1 MRVCACEHVW
11 VATGHGVT
19 GATGVSIQDA
29 ERVARVM
36 SALATASRVRILAR
50 LRQGSCSVG
59 DLADALDMAQ
69 PAVSQQLKILR
80 DLELV
85 SGTRSGRHTRY
96 AVHDSHVALLL
107 EEALRHIDHLQP
119 SGAPPARDRP
129 DNRHDQ
135 PSDHPEEHAP

>member
-1 MRVCACEHVW
+1 M
-11 VATGHGVT
+11 ATGHGIT
-19 GATGVSIQDA
+19 GQTGVSIQDA

-50 LRQGSCSVG
+50 LRQDPCSVG
-59 DLADALDMAQ
+59 ELADALDMAQ

-85 SGTRSGRHTRY
+85 GGTRSGRHTVY
-96 AVHDSHVALLL
+96 AVHDTHVALLL

-119 SGAPPARDRP
+119 AGGPPAGERTDDR
-129 DNRHDQ
+129 HHHQ
-135 PSDHPEEHAP
+135 PDHPEEHAP

>member
-1 MRVCACEHVW
+1 MYVHVSMIGM
-11 VATGHGVT
+11 ATGHGVT
-19 GATGVSIQDA
+19 GATGVSVLDA

-50 LRQGSCSVG
+50 LRQGPCSVG
-59 DLADALDMAQ
+59 ELADELEMAQ

-96 AVHDSHVALLL
+96 AVHDTHVALLL
-107 EEALRHIDHLQP
+107 EEALRHIDHLR
-119 SGAPPARDRP
+119 PAATGPDRASAGDRP
-129 DNRHDQ
+129 GPDHQ
-135 PSDHPEEHAP
+135 PEHEEHAP

>member
-1 MRVCACEHVW
+1 MHVYACQHRR

-50 LRQGSCSVG
+50 LRQEPCSVG

-69 PAVSQQLKILR
+69 PAVSQQLKVLR
-80 DLELV
+80 DLELI
-85 SGTRSGRHTRY
+85 SGTRSGRHTVY
-96 AVHDSHVALLL
+96 AVHDTHVALLL

-119 SGAPPARDRP
+119 PGASRAGARPGD
-129 DNRHDQ
+129 RHDHQ
-135 PSDHPEEHAP
+135 PDHSEEHTP